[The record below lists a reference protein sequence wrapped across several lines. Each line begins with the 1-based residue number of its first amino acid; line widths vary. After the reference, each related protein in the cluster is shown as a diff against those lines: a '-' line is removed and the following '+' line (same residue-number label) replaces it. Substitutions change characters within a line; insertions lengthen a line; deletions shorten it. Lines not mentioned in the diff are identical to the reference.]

1 MKKVLKVT
9 GRVLLVIVVIVVL
22 SGVVLFA
29 NNKIQLKNEE
39 SLLTPLGELVEV
51 DGHNISVY
59 NEGDGEKTL
68 VFLQGGGL
76 PSPIL
81 EAKSLFSLLSDE
93 YRIVVLER
101 PGYGFSDE
109 VDGITPLET
118 IISWEREALSNL
130 GIDAPYILIPHSASG
145 IEAILW
151 AQLYPD
157 EVEAIIGLDM
167 SVPAYYE
174 KMYDMDEM
182 RAMKE
187 DMEVSVDSTL
197 LLYKTFGL
205 TRFQPIDDFLD
216 SFKTGTLTD
225 EDKII
230 YKALAYKIYPNKT
243 MMTGMLSLPDDMALI
258 CSMPKPDVPM
268 LLFISDG
275 KELGMDSPETW
286 IELQKEYISDN
297 ENGTYIQL
305 DCGHFMHNIEYGRIS
320 KETKSYIK
328 KLDNQE

>member
-1 MKKVLKVT
+1 MKKVLKVI
-9 GRVLLVIVVIVVL
+9 GKVILGIVILVLLA
-22 SGVVLFA
+22 GVCLFSYH
-29 NNKIQLKNEE
+29 KIQSAREE
-39 SLLTPLGELVEV
+39 KYLVPLGELVEIN
-51 DGHNISVY
+51 GHNISVY
-59 NEGDGEKTL
+59 TEGTGEKTL
-68 VFLQGGGL
+68 VFLQGGGM

-81 EAKSLFSLLSDE
+81 EAKSLFSLLSDD
-93 YRIVVLER
+93 YRIVVIER

-109 VDGITPLET
+109 VEGVPALDT
-118 IISWEREALSNL
+118 ILNGEREALSKL
-130 GIDAPYILIPHSASG
+130 EIDGPYILIPHSASG

-151 AQLYPD
+151 AQLYPE

-187 DMEVSVDSTL
+187 DMEASVDSMVFM
-197 LLYKTFGL
+197 YRTFGL
-205 TRFQPIDDFLD
+205 TRFQPIDDLLD

-225 EDKII
+225 EDKAV

-243 MMTGMLSLPDDMALI
+243 MMTGMLSLPEDMDLI

-268 LLFISDG
+268 LMFISNG
-275 KELGMDSPETW
+275 EELGMDSPETW
-286 IELQKEYISDN
+286 IELQKEYISDK

-305 DCGHFMHNIEYGRIS
+305 DCGHSMHNIEYVRIS
-320 KETKSYIK
+320 EEIK
-328 KLDNQE
+328 AYLDQE

>member
-1 MKKVLKVT
+1 MKKVLKVI
-9 GRVLLVIVVIVVL
+9 GKVILGIVILVLLA
-22 SGVVLFA
+22 GVCLFSYH
-29 NNKIQLKNEE
+29 KIQSAREE
-39 SLLTPLGELVEV
+39 KYLVPLGELVEIN
-51 DGHNISVY
+51 GHNISVY
-59 NEGDGEKTL
+59 TEGTGEKTL
-68 VFLQGGGL
+68 VFLQGGGM

-81 EAKSLFSLLSDE
+81 EAKSLFSLLSND
-93 YRIVVLER
+93 YRIVVIER

-109 VDGITPLET
+109 VEGVPALDT
-118 IISWEREALSNL
+118 ILNWEREALSKL
-130 GIDAPYILIPHSASG
+130 EIDGPYILIPHSASG

-187 DMEVSVDSTL
+187 DMEASVDSMVFM
-197 LLYKTFGL
+197 YRAFGL
-205 TRFQPIDDFLD
+205 TRFQPIDDLLD

-225 EDKII
+225 EDKAV

-243 MMTGMLSLPDDMALI
+243 MMTGMLSLPEDMDLI

-268 LLFISDG
+268 LMFISNG
-275 KELGMDSPETW
+275 EELGMDSPETW
-286 IELQKEYISDN
+286 IELQKKYISDK
-297 ENGTYIQL
+297 ENGTCIQL
-305 DCGHFMHNIEYGRIS
+305 DCGHSMHNIEYVRIS
-320 KETKSYIK
+320 EEIK
-328 KLDNQE
+328 AYLDQE

>member
-1 MKKVLKVT
+1 M
-9 GRVLLVIVVIVVL
+9 
-22 SGVVLFA
+22 
-29 NNKIQLKNEE
+29 
-39 SLLTPLGELVEV
+39 
-51 DGHNISVY
+51 
-59 NEGDGEKTL
+59 
-68 VFLQGGGL
+68 FLQGGGL

-118 IISWEREALSNL
+118 IISWEREALSDL
-130 GIDAPYILIPHSASG
+130 GIDLPYILIPHSVSG

-182 RAMKE
+182 KAMKE
-187 DMEVSVDSTL
+187 DMEASADSTL

-205 TRFQPIDDFLD
+205 TRFQPIDDLLD

-225 EDKII
+225 EDKTI

-243 MMTGMLSLPDDMALI
+243 MMTGMLSLPDDMTLI
-258 CSMPKPDVPM
+258 CSMPMPDVPM
-268 LLFISDG
+268 LLF
-275 KELGMDSPETW
+275 P
-286 IELQKEYISDN
+286 
-297 ENGTYIQL
+297 
-305 DCGHFMHNIEYGRIS
+305 F
-320 KETKSYIK
+320 
-328 KLDNQE
+328 

>member
-9 GRVLLVIVVIVVL
+9 GKVILGIVILVLLA
-22 SGVVLFA
+22 GVGLFSYH
-29 NNKIQLKNEE
+29 KIQLAREE
-39 SLLTPLGELVEV
+39 KYLVPLGELVEIN
-51 DGHNISVY
+51 GHNISVY
-59 NEGDGEKTL
+59 TEGTGEKTL
-68 VFLQGGGL
+68 VFLQGGGM

-81 EAKSLFSLLSDE
+81 EAKSLFSLLSDD
-93 YRIVVLER
+93 YRIVVIER

-109 VDGITPLET
+109 VEGVPALDT
-118 IISWEREALSNL
+118 ILNWEREALSKL
-130 GIDAPYILIPHSASG
+130 EIDGPYILIPHSASG

-151 AQLYPD
+151 AQLYPE

-187 DMEVSVDSTL
+187 DMEASVDSMVFM
-197 LLYKTFGL
+197 YRTFGL
-205 TRFQPIDDFLD
+205 TRFQPIDDLLD

-225 EDKII
+225 EDKAV

-243 MMTGMLSLPDDMALI
+243 MMTGMLSLPEDMDLI

-268 LLFISDG
+268 LMFISNG
-275 KELGMDSPETW
+275 EELGMDSPETW
-286 IELQKEYISDN
+286 IELQKEYISDK

-305 DCGHFMHNIEYGRIS
+305 DCGHSMHNIEYVRIS
-320 KETKSYIK
+320 EEIK
-328 KLDNQE
+328 AYLDQE